1 MNIIK
6 PKGTLWINIF
16 VRTCCHIDLYSFTCY
31 ISFTHTIHR
40 INEISLRVIFP
51 TFNCLSASFACVC
64 VWSPPQRRT
73 HGFQHWTLQLAH
85 LPAENNALWL
95 ASQAKGQQL
104 WYPRSASSSPH
115 SKSWSGFRNI
125 HALTHIHRLFKGCAV
140 LSCRFNWYGND
151 TGFTRW
157 TSLLSLKK
165 FLFEDFFSS
174 LRSKRLIGVWVSMNP
189 VVLMSFMV
197 IFITS
202 HKELLMA

>member
-1 MNIIK
+1 MKLVWGWFFQHLI
-6 PKGTLWINIF
+6 
-16 VRTCCHIDLYSFTCY
+16 V
-31 ISFTHTIHR
+31 
-40 INEISLRVIFP
+40 SLLHLHV
-51 TFNCLSASFACVC
+51 CVC
-64 VWSPPQRRT
+64 DHLLSGGHMASSTGRCNWLIYPQRT
-73 HGFQHWTLQLAH
+73 TLSDWPVKPRVSSCDIQGQPQAH
-85 LPAENNALWL
+85 
-95 ASQAKGQQL
+95 
-104 WYPRSASSSPH
+104 H